1 MASDLARSRAYP
13 SFHGC
18 LGSAIFS
25 IKPHVRSPARSARAL
40 FLSCLRRRESR
51 SPSWGAEGGGQ
62 LISKVQPYLLLSRSF
77 DQRLSLRR
85 RPIVRRFSSRSDL
98 TERERERERERVSG
112 ERTGASSFARR
123 EKLVALEELFL
134 FDESERCSERFLWT
148 LLIFLLLLPCSV
160 SRLSSSSRMIGRK
173 IFKEIRALLE
183 TISLAISL
191 IISSSIDNLPKRD
204 VIRTANQFI
213 FTRIFFLFSFFLF
226 FFFYPF
232 NSNSTNQ
239 RFIRS
244 RSSAV
249 EKSII
254 PTSASMVN

>member
-1 MASDLARSRAYP
+1 MFAAFPLDR
-13 SFHGC
+13 
-18 LGSAIFS
+18 
-25 IKPHVRSPARSARAL
+25 
-40 FLSCLRRRESR
+40 
-51 SPSWGAEGGGQ
+51 
-62 LISKVQPYLLLSRSF
+62 ISQ
-77 DQRLSLRR
+77 
-85 RPIVRRFSSRSDL
+85 
-98 TERERERERERVSG
+98 RERERERERVSG

-148 LLIFLLLLPCSV
+148 LLIFLLLPCSV

>member
-1 MASDLARSRAYP
+1 MFAAFPLDR
-13 SFHGC
+13 
-18 LGSAIFS
+18 
-25 IKPHVRSPARSARAL
+25 
-40 FLSCLRRRESR
+40 
-51 SPSWGAEGGGQ
+51 
-62 LISKVQPYLLLSRSF
+62 ISQ
-77 DQRLSLRR
+77 
-85 RPIVRRFSSRSDL
+85 
-98 TERERERERERVSG
+98 RERERERERVSG

-148 LLIFLLLLPCSV
+148 LLIFLLLPCSV

-226 FFFYPF
+226 FFFL
-232 NSNSTNQ
+232 
-239 RFIRS
+239 
-244 RSSAV
+244 
-249 EKSII
+249 SIQLELDE
-254 PTSASMVN
+254 PTFHPLSI